1 MYHSINIGDKN
12 TWDDWH
18 LIPSTR
24 PVFKQPTQ
32 KIKTLEIPGGNGV
45 LDLSTALT
53 GYPVYNNRE
62 GTLEFNV
69 VNGYKPWY
77 VLCSEIA
84 NYLSGQKFKIVL
96 EDDKGFY
103 YEGKFTLNEW
113 KSDKSWS
120 KIVFDYNLDPFKWS
134 GISTTEDW
142 YWDPFNFYSGV
153 IVTDIFTDVPIESS
167 GGEAHHETHIPLD
180 PIYLGKAPVCPR
192 FTFTTTAGYGGIV
205 WLNYIDG
212 SSKGPVYFEDGE
224 SYNADIV
231 LDPTVE
237 EIMVLARGNAGVTG
251 TVSIDF
257 RQGWL

>member
-1 MYHSINIGDKN
+1 MYHSINIGVMN

-32 KIKTLEIPGGNGV
+32 KLKTLDIPGGNGV

-53 GYPVYNNRE
+53 GYPIYNNRE
-62 GTLEFNV
+62 GSIEFNV
-69 VNGYKPWY
+69 VNGYMPWHNR
-77 VLCSEIA
+77 CSQIA

-103 YEGKFTLNEW
+103 YEGKMTLNEW
-113 KSDKSWS
+113 KSEKSWS
-120 KIVFDYNLDPFKWS
+120 KIVLDYNLDPFKWA
-134 GISTTEDW
+134 GISTTEAW
-142 YWDPFNFYSGV
+142 RWDPFNFYSGL
-153 IVTDIFTDVPIESS
+153 ILTDVFSNVPIRSLD
-167 GGEAHHETHIPLD
+167 GGPHNETHIPLN
-180 PIYLGKAPVCPR
+180 PEYLGKAPVCPL
-192 FTFTTTAGYGGIV
+192 FTFDTTGGSGGCVNLYGPA
-205 WLNYIDG
+205 LPMMD
-212 SSKGPVYFEDGE
+212 PVTFPEGE

-231 LDPTVE
+231 LDPRVTDIIVW
-237 EIMVLARGNAGVTG
+237 ARGENVTG